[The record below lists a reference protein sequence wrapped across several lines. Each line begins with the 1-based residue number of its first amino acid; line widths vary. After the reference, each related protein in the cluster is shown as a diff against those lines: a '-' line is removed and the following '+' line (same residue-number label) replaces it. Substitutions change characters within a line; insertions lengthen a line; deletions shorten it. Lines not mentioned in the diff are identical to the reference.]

1 MYTSGTTGSAK
12 GVVLTHA
19 NLWWHNIGVVLALDI
34 AYDDVSLVCAPMFH
48 IGALNVTTIA
58 TWIKGGRLVIHR
70 AFEPQAVLDDLQRE
84 GVTTMFGVP

>member
-1 MYTSGTTGSAK
+1 
-12 GVVLTHA
+12 VLTHA

-34 AYDDVSLVCAPMFH
+34 AYEDVSLVCAPMFD

-70 AFEPQAVLDDLQRE
+70 AFEPQARVPHFVGR
-84 GVTTMFGVP
+84 FGGFVERLCR